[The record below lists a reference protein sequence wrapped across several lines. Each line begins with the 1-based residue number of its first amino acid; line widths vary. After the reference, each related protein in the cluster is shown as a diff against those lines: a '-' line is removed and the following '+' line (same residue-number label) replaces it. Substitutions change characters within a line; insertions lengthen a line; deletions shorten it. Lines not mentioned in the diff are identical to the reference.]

1 MKDRCT
7 RMCHNGDMESLLHI
21 DIVAVIKAV
30 GILGVSAMV
39 FAESGLLI
47 GIAFPGES
55 LLFTAGL
62 LASQGLLNI
71 WLLVPCVAASA
82 ILGDSAG
89 YWFGKKVGPKL
100 FTREESW
107 FFKKA
112 YVARTQLFY
121 QKHGTK
127 AIVLARFVPIV
138 RTLAPILAGVGSMSY
153 GTFVRFN
160 IIGGL
165 LWGAGVTLLGYTLG
179 AIIPGIEHYLLPII
193 LVIIGVSLLPIVY
206 EWWHS
211 RK

>member
-1 MKDRCT
+1 
-7 RMCHNGDMESLLHI
+7 MCHNGDMESLLHI
-21 DIVAVIKAV
+21 DMVAVIKAV

-47 GIAFPGES
+47 GILFPGES

-71 WLLVPCVAASA
+71 WLLVPCVAISA

-107 FFKKA
+107 FFKKE
-112 YVARTQLFY
+112 YVARTQAFY
-121 QKHGTK
+121 EKYGTK

-138 RTLAPILAGVGSMSY
+138 RTLAPILAGVGSMRYS
-153 GTFVRFN
+153 TFVRFN
-160 IIGGL
+160 IVGGL
-165 LWGAGVTLLGYTLG
+165 LWGAGVTVLGYTLG

-193 LVIIGVSLLPIVY
+193 LVIIGASLLPIVY

>member
-30 GILGVSAMV
+30 GILGVSGMV